1 MPVIAPHLEPAWR
14 AFEDM
19 QGCGEHITPSDVL
32 AHCDLLGIDDADTR
46 ATIYRGVMALQ
57 RELNRWKAEQQ
68 AAELSKINKR

>member
-14 AFEDM
+14 AFEEM
-19 QGCGEHITPSDVL
+19 QGCGEITPSDIL
-32 AHCDLLGIDDADTR
+32 AHCEMLGIDNAEQR

-68 AAELSKINKR
+68 AEELSKIQKRR